1 MLFTLID
8 DRDSWLKFFEYFDLE
23 QKIKDAT
30 HIEIERLVNMLA
42 NKFYSVSKY
51 ALTSELYEYGNTG
64 YNIRFTID
72 DVECEVYIYADGSE
86 VVDDA
91 FAEYFAPGDTDCVTT
106 VGMTVSL
113 TFYDAETNDTLLD
126 LEEIKSKNK

>member
-8 DRDSWLKFFEYFDLE
+8 DRDAWLKFFEYFDLE
-23 QKIKDAT
+23 QKITSAT
-30 HIEIERLVNMLA
+30 HIEIERLANMLA
-42 NKFYSVSKY
+42 NKFYNVSTF
-51 ALTSELYEYGNTG
+51 ALTSELYEYGNAG

-106 VGMTVSL
+106 VGMTISL
-113 TFYDAETNDTLLD
+113 TFYDAETNNTLLD
-126 LEEIKSKNK
+126 LGEIKSKNK

>member
-8 DRDSWLKFFEYFDLE
+8 DRDAWLKFFEYFDLE

-30 HIEIERLVNMLA
+30 HIEIERLANMLA
-42 NKFYSVSKY
+42 NNVSIFT
-51 ALTSELYEYGNTG
+51 LTSELYEYGNAG

-86 VVDDA
+86 AVDDA
-91 FAEYFAPGDTDCVTT
+91 FAEYFAPGDTDCVMT
-106 VGMTVSL
+106 VGMTISL
-113 TFYDAETNDTLLD
+113 TFYDAETNSTLLD
-126 LEEIKSKNK
+126 LGEIKSKNK